1 MASCSVIFYIEPSSY
16 FEKIDSIL
24 FSDMICE
31 SLLLD
36 GMILQFSMLSCECQL
51 QIGTCHW
58 HLPPTSTRIKSCAA
72 VAADFQH
79 PLRGV
84 QGGDQKWSTL
94 CSCGGGEGTGRTG
107 LHIVIYL
114 ILWTQFLHLLISRK
128 VLKSFMVTTASCG

>member
-79 PLRGV
+79 PLKELRV
-84 QGGDQKWSTL
+84 ENRNALCTQGKI
-94 CSCGGGEGTGRTG
+94 GRTH
-107 LHIVIYL
+107 LQIDTLRAEFTSPI
-114 ILWTQFLHLLISRK
+114 LLISRK
-128 VLKSFMVTTASCG
+128 TLKSFMVMTVPYD